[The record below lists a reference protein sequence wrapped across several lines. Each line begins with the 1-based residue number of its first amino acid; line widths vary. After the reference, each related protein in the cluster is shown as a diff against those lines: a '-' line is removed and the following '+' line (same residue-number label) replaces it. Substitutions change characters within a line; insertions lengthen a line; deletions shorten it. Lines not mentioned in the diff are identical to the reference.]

1 MTCNCKHLQPL
12 SLPLLPTLSGRL
24 IEFFS
29 QVICDLPAC
38 PVSLLK
44 IHLLRSPPPSV
55 WEKMLALNDTA
66 DSVIGYS
73 GLTAI
78 LLISNY
84 LSTLTGDTACQL
96 RRES

>member
-1 MTCNCKHLQPL
+1 
-12 SLPLLPTLSGRL
+12 
-24 IEFFS
+24 
-29 QVICDLPAC
+29 
-38 PVSLLK
+38 
-44 IHLLRSPPPSV
+44 
-55 WEKMLALNDTA
+55 MLAPNDTA

-96 RRES
+96 RRERRGNCNPRCPAVAAKASFCLLGICKNNTLVASLL